1 MGHLPDADIAKLARE
16 QDAVLVTR
24 DLDFA
29 DIRAYPPEQHSGL
42 LVIRLYDDATAI
54 EINRLLEKFLKVEE
68 WAAALPQRLA
78 IVEEARVRFR
88 PALVR

>member
-1 MGHLPDADIAKLARE
+1 
-16 QDAVLVTR
+16 LVTR